1 MEREVHAK
9 ARVCNAAL
17 TADQSIKTTGKSK
30 ERRKPLCFPRAFAN
44 CPGYRKFQRL
54 CCWYSAEHTLPRS
67 QRPEGA
73 EREAVLK
80 EVGNWTVAHAWRLSL
95 AIPLHC
101 PRRQAYAAPTVPI
114 TPSLISSRPCSFPV
128 SAPPRFPGDAIFT
141 MLLLQTLS
149 NGSYSPYRW
158 QCPHAW
164 GLSIYII
171 LCYTVGNRY
180 MVRSAVQ
187 CN

>member
-30 ERRKPLCFPRAFAN
+30 ERRKPLCFPRTFTS

-54 CCWYSAEHTLPRS
+54 YCWHSAEHILPRS

-73 EREAVLK
+73 ERETVL
-80 EVGNWTVAHAWRLSL
+80 EEAGNWTVAHAWRLSL
-95 AIPLHC
+95 AIPPHC

-114 TPSLISSRPCSFPV
+114 TPSLVSSRPV
-128 SAPPRFPGDAIFT
+128 RFPSLRHLASLATPFYHASPANAIKR
-141 MLLLQTLS
+141 LLFSLS
-149 NGSYSPYRW
+149 LAMTACLG
-158 QCPHAW
+158 
-164 GLSIYII
+164 I
-171 LCYTVGNRY
+171 V
-180 MVRSAVQ
+180 
-187 CN
+187 